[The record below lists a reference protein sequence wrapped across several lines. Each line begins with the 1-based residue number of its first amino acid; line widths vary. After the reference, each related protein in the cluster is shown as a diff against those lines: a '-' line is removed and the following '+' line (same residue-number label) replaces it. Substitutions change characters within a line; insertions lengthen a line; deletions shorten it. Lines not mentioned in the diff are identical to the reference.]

1 MTFMEYGID
10 PLDPAGIVDT
20 ATTLEQSIQQM
31 QQQIMRS
38 LQPPNPSIGT
48 GLPAGTTRV

>member
-20 ATTLEQSIQQM
+20 QTTLEQSVIQM
-31 QQQIMRS
+31 QQQILRS

-48 GLPAGTTRV
+48 GLPIGTTSV